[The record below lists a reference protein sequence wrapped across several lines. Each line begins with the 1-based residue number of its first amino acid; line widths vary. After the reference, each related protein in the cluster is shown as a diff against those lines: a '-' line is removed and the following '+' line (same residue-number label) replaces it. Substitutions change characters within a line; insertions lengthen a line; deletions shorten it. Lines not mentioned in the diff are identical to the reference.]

1 MALQNFSDRIY
12 YSSFEGREGW
22 SRNKVYQIND
32 LVEHNDNIYTAIRAN
47 TGVSPSGT
55 ETSNDDWMFR
65 STVADTR
72 LGYYQ
77 YIGLDDL
84 IDNFMFAKTGED
96 SLIGK
101 VNRNKVAYHIQRC
114 IQELNYDVLRVEK
127 SFQQELN
134 TDTRSIAVPH
144 DLVNLIQVNWIDGA
158 GNKHPMI
165 EAEASGSSQDYFQDD
180 QYRFTYDNE
189 GKLIEAAQS
198 GSSTRFQE
206 QDFGDR
212 TPQNQA
218 YFYGA
223 GFNDYEYPYSGGYL
237 KRYGLEPQDANEN
250 GLYLYDRTKG
260 IIYFDDSLVLGLPNN
275 EQIII
280 SMDYITDG
288 LADDTKI
295 QINKMVEAAIYKMVE
310 YEILS
315 NKFGVQDYV
324 LRRVKKESNT
334 MMRNTKIRLMKLNFQ
349 ELSQA
354 VRAQSKWIKH

>member
-1 MALQNFSDRIY
+1 MAQDFTDRIY

-22 SRNKVYQIND
+22 SSSKVYAAGDI
-32 LVEHNDNIYTAIRAN
+32 VEFNNNIYTARRAN
-47 TGVSPSGT
+47 RNVMPAGSTV
-55 ETSNDDWMFR
+55 ETSNEDWLFVG
-65 STVADTR
+65 TVADNK

-77 YIGLDDL
+77 YITLDDL

-101 VNRNKVAYHIQRC
+101 VNRNKVAYHTQRC

-134 TDTRSIAVPH
+134 PDTRSIAVPH
-144 DLVNLIQVNWIDGA
+144 DLVNLIQVSWIDGA
-158 GNKHPMI
+158 GNQHPMI
-165 EAEASGSSQDYFQDD
+165 ESEASGSTQDYLQDS
-180 QYRFTYDNE
+180 QYRFAYDSN
-189 GKLIEAAQS
+189 GRLIEATQS
-198 GSSTRFQE
+198 GSTTRFQE

-250 GLYLYDRTKG
+250 GLYLYDRAKG
-260 IIYFDDSLVLGLPNN
+260 IIYFDDSLVLGLPG
-275 EQIII
+275 EILI
-280 SMDYITDG
+280 SLDYITDG
-288 LADDTKI
+288 LADDTRI
-295 QINKMVEAAIYKMVE
+295 QINKMVESTIYKMVE

-315 NKFGVQDYV
+315 NKYNVQDYV

-334 MMRNTKIRLMKLNFQ
+334 MMRNSKIRLMKLNFQ

-354 VRAQSKWIKH
+354 ARAQSKWIKH